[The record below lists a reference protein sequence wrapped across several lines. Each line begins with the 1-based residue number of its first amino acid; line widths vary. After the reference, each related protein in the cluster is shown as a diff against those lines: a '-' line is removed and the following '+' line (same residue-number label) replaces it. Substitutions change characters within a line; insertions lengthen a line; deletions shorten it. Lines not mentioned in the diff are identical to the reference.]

1 MRVSDGA
8 PTAADALLVL
18 PASDRDITTL
28 RSTGKSLQTILQVSA
43 GFLQGFCKG
52 SAAELVVRQIAEL
65 IRRTRGAVQN
75 DSAINHAYLFM
86 HNN

>member
-43 GFLQGFCKG
+43 GVLQGFCSG
-52 SAAELVVRQIAEL
+52 ISSAAS
-65 IRRTRGAVQN
+65 RRTNSSDARGRAER
-75 DSAINHAYLFM
+75 SAINYAYLIM